1 MRSARL
7 AHRSPNRRDVAV
19 APKIRTAIATNTL
32 RFRCP
37 DSGRVVDTGIS
48 TQYSTRL
55 MSIRVRCP
63 ICENLHEW
71 LVVGESLGVVSS
83 GDHADDGRLVVEA
96 QSLRHDSNE
105 LSSEIIKLREQ
116 LLDELNHRLKSN
128 LQILMGLLQI
138 AWRKAGNKEAR
149 DVLLDTRR
157 RVGAMRTAQQ
167 IFYLGHNSTDVSS
180 RSFLEAVC
188 ANAKAYFAKEVSI
201 NPEATTGSLP
211 KEIAVPLALAL
222 NELLTNAA
230 KHGADEHGRVNINV
244 RLSQRPGEIELHVQD
259 RGSGFN
265 LKEAQGRSSGLCLVT
280 KLTRRL
286 HGTFTV
292 ERRSGARCTLR
303 IPDQ

>member
-55 MSIRVRCP
+55 ISIRVRCP

-116 LLDELNHRLKSN
+116 LLDELESQAQEQPANTHGPPSN
-128 LQILMGLLQI
+128 C
-138 AWRKAGNKEAR
+138 
-149 DVLLDTRR
+149 V
-157 RVGAMRTAQQ
+157 AQSWQ
-167 IFYLGHNSTDVSS
+167 QGSS
-180 RSFLEAVC
+180 RRATRHAAACRCDENRTTNFLLRPQFDRC
-188 ANAKAYFAKEVSI
+188 QQPKLPRSCLCQRQ
-201 NPEATTGSLP
+201 SL
-211 KEIAVPLALAL
+211 
-222 NELLTNAA
+222 
-230 KHGADEHGRVNINV
+230 
-244 RLSQRPGEIELHVQD
+244 
-259 RGSGFN
+259 
-265 LKEAQGRSSGLCLVT
+265 LC
-280 KLTRRL
+280 
-286 HGTFTV
+286 
-292 ERRSGARCTLR
+292 
-303 IPDQ
+303 